1 MSVGNYLMYCTFI
14 YKQSKLTSRNDMQ
27 RLSDED
33 GAMLYEAL
41 KAGVKEEYGIS
52 RKRLNKLIEQILK

>member
-1 MSVGNYLMYCTFI
+1 MYCTLI

-27 RLSDED
+27 RLSDHD

>member
-1 MSVGNYLMYCTFI
+1 
-14 YKQSKLTSRNDMQ
+14 MQ

>member
-1 MSVGNYLMYCTFI
+1 
-14 YKQSKLTSRNDMQ
+14 MQ

-41 KAGVKEEYGIS
+41 KAGVKEEYSIS